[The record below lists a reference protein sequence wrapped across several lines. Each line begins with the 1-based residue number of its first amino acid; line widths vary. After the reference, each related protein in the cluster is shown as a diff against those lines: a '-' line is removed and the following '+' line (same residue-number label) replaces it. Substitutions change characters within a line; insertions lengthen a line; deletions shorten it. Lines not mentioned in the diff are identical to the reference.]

1 MSLINTIPAM
11 AVDVETRRPRL
22 ANVVGGLSGPAVRP
36 IAVRMVWEVAQGSDL
51 PVIGMGGIANAEDA
65 LEFLLVGAA
74 AVQIGTMN
82 FVEPRGLAPHL
93 RRARR
98 VLPPARGRRAARSDR
113 GDAIGNR
120 RVTMPPAGSGPP
132 APPHPDWVAKPG
144 AGELVV
150 AVDTP
155 SLDEALR
162 LRDTLAGASSFYK
175 VGKELFTA
183 AGPRAVSEFS
193 SVGRV
198 FLDLKFHDIP
208 ATVAGAVRASASL
221 GASILDVHAS
231 GGRPMLEAAAR
242 AASSAPAPPV
252 LLGVTVLTHLDPE
265 SAAEVIPGVSIRDQV
280 LNLARLARSAGLGG
294 VVGSAAEAEALRD
307 AFGDGFV
314 LLVPGVPAAV
324 GGGYA

>member
-1 MSLINTIPAM
+1 
-11 AVDVETRRPRL
+11 
-22 ANVVGGLSGPAVRP
+22 
-36 IAVRMVWEVAQGSDL
+36 
-51 PVIGMGGIANAEDA
+51 
-65 LEFLLVGAA
+65 
-74 AVQIGTMN
+74 
-82 FVEPRGLAPHL
+82 
-93 RRARR
+93 
-98 VLPPARGRRAARSDR
+98 
-113 GDAIGNR
+113 
-120 RVTMPPAGSGPP
+120 MPPAGSGP
-132 APPHPDWVAKPG
+132 ATPPHPDWVAGPG

-314 LLVPGVPAAV
+314 LLVPGVRPRWAADTHDQRRVATPGEAARRGANYIVV
-324 GGGYA
+324 GRAITRHADPRSAALRIREETGG